1 MTSQKIR
8 GFLLQ
13 LPKPALV
20 RVTTGEG
27 ELEELKPTRSYQ
39 KLAASIEALD
49 PQLIQCFDGDGKLLR
64 AMRCDDADSRRSDAA
79 VAPPALINDPET
91 ARLTHFANLLHRA
104 YEHSTEIAFTK
115 LAEIVDR
122 MNERSESIE
131 QRLERTEAVNRR
143 LIKDQI
149 DDAFDRAAE
158 MAEAAKE
165 QAEQGGGGFEQTMG
179 QAFLSGIMS
188 GKAGATTTNGKSNG
202 ATNGKAPAASKAG
215 D

>member
-1 MTSQKIR
+1 MTAQKIR

-27 ELEELKPTRSYQ
+27 EVEELKPTRSYQ
-39 KLAASIEALD
+39 KLAGSIEALD

-79 VAPPALINDPET
+79 APPVALINDPET
-91 ARLTHFANLLHRA
+91 ARLTHFANLIHRA
-104 YEHSTEIAFTK
+104 YEHSTEVAFTK

-131 QRLERTEAVNRR
+131 QRLERTESVNRR
-143 LIKDQI
+143 LINDSIQA
-149 DDAFDRAAE
+149 AFDRAEEIAE
-158 MAEAAKE
+158 TAKE
-165 QAEQGGGGFEQTMG
+165 QASGESAGFEQTMG

-188 GKAGATTTNGKSNG
+188 GKTSAPNGKT
-202 ATNGKAPAASKAG
+202 APNGKAPAAAKAG